1 MSRLVPSLTAFLLA
15 MCGSAGAFT
24 SGNFLDVSVTCPSQA
39 GNGVLERISEN
50 PEGNQSRATYIYK
63 NGRLEKIT
71 VAHSEDGTVFKE
83 LFSLDRASSEAT
95 KEAPAFHGF
104 EGAGNELFRFYC
116 FAEPEAKA
124 RYLGLLRANRE
135 ILRQDKGG

>member
-1 MSRLVPSLTAFLLA
+1 
-15 MCGSAGAFT
+15 MCGSAAAFS

-39 GNGVLERISEN
+39 GNGVLETTREN

-71 VAHSEDGTVFKE
+71 VAHSEDGTVFKD
-83 LFSLDRASSEAT
+83 LFSLDRTTSEGT
-95 KEAPAFHGF
+95 KEAPAFHGYK
-104 EGAGNELFRFYC
+104 GAGNELFRFYC

-124 RYLGLLRANRE
+124 RYLDLLRANRE
-135 ILRQDKGG
+135 ILHPDKGG